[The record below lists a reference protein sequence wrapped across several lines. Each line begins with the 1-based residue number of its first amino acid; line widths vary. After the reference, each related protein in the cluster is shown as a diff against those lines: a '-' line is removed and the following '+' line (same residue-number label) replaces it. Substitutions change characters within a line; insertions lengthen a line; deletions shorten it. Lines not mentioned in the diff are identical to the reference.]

1 MAPKLKSSDAGSAS
15 EPKRSRNVLSIST
28 KVNML
33 DTIEI
38 KKKKSYSE
46 NARLYGKNESSI
58 REVMN
63 NKEKKFTLYRWAPV
77 SPRFIAARKRTEN

>member
-58 REVMN
+58 REVMK
-63 NKEKKFTLYRWAPV
+63 NKEIFVLVFPLHRRLQKFLLYCV
-77 SPRFIAARKRTEN
+77 ISC